1 MGDVIFLDQEQDQI
15 VEVAKRLLN
24 SAQQNDVSCIIL
36 TEVDAEGNIAYSR
49 AGAILS
55 GVDALKLVGSMEHH
69 KQYILR
75 KLDEVMALA
84 TEFNENEDEDE
95 DEEGTE

>member
-1 MGDVIFLDQEQDQI
+1 MGEVIFLDQEQDQI

-24 SAQQNDVSCIIL
+24 SAQQNEVSCIIL
-36 TEVDAEGNIAYSR
+36 TEVDADGNVAYSR
-49 AGAILS
+49 AGTILS

-75 KLDEVMALA
+75 KLDEVMAFA
-84 TEFNENEDEDE
+84 TEFKE
-95 DEEGTE
+95 DEEEEEE